1 MPEGHP
7 LRPGDPS
14 RLGAYRLVERLGEGT
29 QGVVFLGQDASGAHV
44 AIKLLHARMAA
55 HPDARNRFVRELA
68 AAKKVARFCTAQV
81 LDADLAGDQPYIVS
95 EYVEGRSLRTEI
107 LTEGAR
113 SGGALERLAIS
124 TLTAL
129 AAIHQAGVVHR
140 DFNPQ
145 NVLLGADGPRVIDFG
160 IARALGAARRNESN
174 SLGTPAYMAP
184 EQVTGGDIGSPVDMF
199 AWGATILFAAT
210 GRPPFGNESVPAVM
224 DRIVRADP
232 DVTALPEPLRSV
244 VAACLAKDPTR
255 RPTAQQA
262 QAALLG
268 QEPVGGL
275 TPPPA
280 FGTAGGAFGTAGGA
294 FGTAGGAFGGI
305 VADGDPAAATGIS
318 GTDGTPS
325 AAGGS
330 EGGAGGALI
339 GPGRI
344 AAAGGSVGGA
354 TAGIEGMLNG
364 PGGMAAEGTP
374 MAAGGPPAGLGGVAD
389 TGSPATGG
397 GPDAPGVGRAPDPT
411 GADGPSRAE
420 TSLVSR
426 LSTTRWMVGAGAV
439 TALAAIALAVSL
451 WPDGGSAAIPPK
463 TVAAAATPSPQPS
476 SSAPN
481 TPPNDALSQNRSP
494 SPSATPKKTSPAPN
508 GPGCKSYS
516 RAYGLP
522 GTGTVLLKGTICRTA
537 YSGTL
542 VLIDTAPKDQ
552 WQACAQ
558 FRGHLTGSPSGFIST
573 ALIASKGGAVQSFDN
588 GPTVRFG
595 AKTKRTEDWVQLNAG
610 RCRRSGGKLVSSWQT
625 HERLATG

>member
-7 LRPGDPS
+7 LRPGDPA
-14 RLGAYRLVERLGEGT
+14 RLGAYRLVERLGDGT
-29 QGVVFLGQDASGAHV
+29 QGVVFLGRDASGAHV

-95 EYVEGRSLRTEI
+95 EYVEGRSLRAEI

-160 IARALGAARRNESN
+160 IARALGAARKNESN

-184 EQVTGGDIGSPVDMF
+184 EQVTGGEIGPPVDMF

-244 VAACLAKDPTR
+244 VAACLAKDPAR

-262 QAALLG
+262 HAALLG
-268 QEPVGGL
+268 QDPVDGL

-280 FGTAGGAFGTAGGA
+280 FGTA
-294 FGTAGGAFGGI
+294 
-305 VADGDPAAATGIS
+305 AAAGADPV
-318 GTDGTPS
+318 GGGVF
-325 AAGGS
+325 AAPGGVS
-330 EGGAGGALI
+330 H
-339 GPGRI
+339 GPGA
-344 AAAGGSVGGA
+344 AAAGGGPGGLAADGTPAA
-354 TAGIEGMLNG
+354 TAGVSPGGAPSG
-364 PGGMAAEGTP
+364 PGGMAAGGTP
-374 MAAGGPPAGLGGVAD
+374 AGTGGPAGG
-389 TGSPATGG
+389 SP
-397 GPDAPGVGRAPDPT
+397 VGHAPDPV
-411 GADGPSRAE
+411 GAGEPSRAE
-420 TSLVSR
+420 ASFVSR
-426 LSTTRWMVGAGAV
+426 LSTTRWVVGAGAV
-439 TALAAIALAVSL
+439 TALAAVVLAVAL
-451 WPDGGSAAIPPK
+451 WPDGGSAATSPK
-463 TVAAAATPSPQPS
+463 TVAAAATPSPS

-481 TPPNDALSQNRSP
+481 TPPNDALLQSRTP
-494 SPSATPKKTSPAPN
+494 HPSATPSKKKQSPAPK
-508 GPGCKSYS
+508 GPGCKGYT

-522 GTGTVLLKGTICRTA
+522 GTGTVLLKGTVCRTA

-542 VLIDTAPKDQ
+542 VLVDTAPKDQ

-558 FRGHLTGSPSGFIST
+558 LRGHLTGSPGGFIST
-573 ALIASKGGAVQSFDN
+573 ALIASKGGSVQSFDN

-625 HERLATG
+625 YERLAPG

>member
-1 MPEGHP
+1 MTDGKEREDDQMPEGHP

-14 RLGAYRLVERLGEGT
+14 RLGAYRLVGRLGEGT
-29 QGVVFLGQDASGAHV
+29 QGVVFLGQDASGADV

-95 EYVEGRSLRTEI
+95 EYVEGRSLRAEI

-160 IARALGAARRNESN
+160 IARALGAARKNESN

-184 EQVTGGDIGSPVDMF
+184 EQVTGGEIGPPVDMF
-199 AWGATILFAAT
+199 AWGATILFAAI

-232 DVTALPEPLRSV
+232 DVTPLPEPLRSV
-244 VAACLAKDPTR
+244 VAACLAKDPAR

-268 QEPVGGL
+268 QEPVGEL

-280 FGTAGGAFGTAGGA
+280 FGTAGGGA
-294 FGTAGGAFGGI
+294 FAAPGGI
-305 VADGDPAAATGIS
+305 TADGGPAAAEGIS
-318 GTDGTPS
+318 GAP

-330 EGGAGGALI
+330 AGRAAVGIGG
-339 GPGRI
+339 
-344 AAAGGSVGGA
+344 V
-354 TAGIEGMLNG
+354 LNG
-364 PGGMAAEGTP
+364 PGGMTAEGTP
-374 MAAGGPPAGLGGVAD
+374 TAPGGAPTGLGGGVAD
-389 TGSPATGG
+389 TASPGG
-397 GPDAPGVGRAPDPT
+397 PPDAPGGGRAPGPS
-411 GADGPSRAE
+411 GADGPSHAE

-426 LSTTRWMVGAGAV
+426 LSTRRWVVGAGAV
-439 TALAAIALAVSL
+439 SALAAVALAVAL
-451 WPDGGSAAIPPK
+451 WPGGSAAVPPK
-463 TVAAAATPSPQPS
+463 TVAAAATPSPQSS

-481 TPPNDALSQNRSP
+481 TPPNDTLSQNRSP
-494 SPSATPKKTSPAPN
+494 HPSATPTPSPK
-508 GPGCKSYS
+508 GPGCKDYT

-522 GTGTVLLKGTICRTA
+522 GTGTVLLKGTVCRTA

-542 VLIDTAPKDQ
+542 VLVDTAPKDQ

-558 FRGHLTGSPSGFIST
+558 LRGHLTGSPGGFIST
-573 ALIASKGGAVQSFDN
+573 ALIASKSGAVQSFDN

-625 HERLATG
+625 HERLSTD

>member
-1 MPEGHP
+1 MTDGKEREDDQMPEGHP

-14 RLGAYRLVERLGEGT
+14 RLGAYRLVGRLGEGT
-29 QGVVFLGQDASGAHV
+29 QGVVFLGQDASGADV

-55 HPDARNRFVRELA
+55 HPDARNRFVRELG

-95 EYVEGRSLRTEI
+95 EYVEGRSLRAEI

-160 IARALGAARRNESN
+160 IARALGAARKNESN

-184 EQVTGGDIGSPVDMF
+184 EQVTGGEIGPPVDMF

-244 VAACLAKDPTR
+244 VAACLAKDPAR

-268 QEPVGGL
+268 QEPVGEL

-280 FGTAGGAFGTAGGA
+280 FGTAGGVLADGTPTAAGGPAGVSRAPIGPGGIAASGPAGGA
-294 FGTAGGAFGGI
+294 
-305 VADGDPAAATGIS
+305 AT
-318 GTDGTPS
+318 
-325 AAGGS
+325 
-330 EGGAGGALI
+330 
-339 GPGRI
+339 
-344 AAAGGSVGGA
+344 VGGV
-354 TAGIEGMLNG
+354 LNG
-364 PGGMAAEGTP
+364 RGGMAAEGTP
-374 MAAGGPPAGLGGVAD
+374 TAAGLGGAAD
-389 TGSPATGG
+389 VPGG
-397 GPDAPGVGRAPDPT
+397 GRAPDLT
-411 GADGPSRAE
+411 GTDGPSRAE
-420 TSLVSR
+420 ASLVSR
-426 LSTTRWMVGAGAV
+426 LSTTRWMVGAGAA
-439 TALAAIALAVSL
+439 TALAAVALAVAL
-451 WPDGGSAAIPPK
+451 WPDGGSAAVRPK
-463 TVAAAATPSPQPS
+463 TLAAAATPSPQPS

-494 SPSATPKKTSPAPN
+494 HPSATPSKSPTPKR
-508 GPGCKSYS
+508 PGCKDYT

-522 GTGTVLLKGTICRTA
+522 GTGTVLLKGTVCRTA

-542 VLIDTAPKDQ
+542 VLVDTAPKDQ

-558 FRGHLTGSPSGFIST
+558 LRGHLTGSPGGFIST
-573 ALIASKGGAVQSFDN
+573 ALIASKSGAVQSFDN

-625 HERLATG
+625 HERLATS